1 MENEKIWKIWW
12 KRDTNDPRDG
22 TKPIADG
29 RMPSKKMVMTAGL
42 LYLGVILFG
51 MFAQMIRMELM
62 VSGDPAG
69 TVDKIIASDGML
81 QVAFAS
87 DVLTYTCFI
96 LLGLTCYIIFKKINK
111 QIAMVM
117 LIFVLISGSF
127 AFVNMLNVLDAIQL
141 VSGAVPL
148 TGAEMDMVLTH
159 LNAHEDG
166 GYLAQIIGYGPWLI
180 PLGYLGYRSDFV
192 PKVIGAILMVGGAGL
207 TAQGFQYFLWPS
219 LGDLFLPGIV
229 LSIIGEFAVC
239 GWFLYRGSKGFDGT
253 TEKEML
259 IDGNDSNAPL

>member
-1 MENEKIWKIWW
+1 MESGTIWKI
-12 KRDTNDPRDG
+12 KRKKEINDPRREI
-22 TKPIADG
+22 KPIDHG
-29 RMPSKKMVMTAGL
+29 RMPSKKMVLTAGL

-51 MFAQMIRMELM
+51 MFAQMIRMELI
-62 VSGDPAG
+62 VSGDSAG
-69 TVDKIIASDGML
+69 TVDRIIASNGML

-87 DVLTYTCFI
+87 DILTYACYV
-96 LLGLTCYIIFKKINK
+96 LLGLTCYIIFKKINNK
-111 QIAMVM
+111 MAVAM
-117 LIFVLISGSF
+117 LLFVLISGSY
-127 AFVNMLNVLDAIQL
+127 AFVNMLNVLDAIQI

-148 TGAEMDMVLTH
+148 TGAETDMVLTH

-219 LGDLFLPGIV
+219 MGDLFVPGIV

-239 GWFLYRGSKGFDGT
+239 GWFLYRGSKGFDRT
-253 TEKEML
+253 AEKVAL
-259 IDGNDSNAPL
+259 IDTNDSNAPL